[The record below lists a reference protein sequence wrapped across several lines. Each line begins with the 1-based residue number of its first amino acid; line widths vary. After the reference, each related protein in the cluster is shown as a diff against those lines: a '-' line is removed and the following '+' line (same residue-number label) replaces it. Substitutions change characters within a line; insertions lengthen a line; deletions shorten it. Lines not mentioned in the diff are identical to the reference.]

1 MNSTGY
7 ESLSGVR
14 GGGGMSSNDP
24 PPMEASTVPMAVT
37 IHRDRIAFA
46 AYKEDTN
53 TIVIDESVTADYDT
67 QQITERVIA
76 SIRPS
81 LLLLSNKIVSDS
93 ELLDALRTP
102 SPNPDE
108 GLGGEN
114 ENEGEEAATA
124 APVHQGSIPYRL
136 MKSSNFDVRNCKA
149 VILKLQVASLMKQQG
164 HYGGHRDQQHRVF
177 PNSSQVFK
185 VSNFHALA
193 TLIDFESVALV
204 QAVGALLFFLQSSM
218 FRFQEATM
226 QVSDIV
232 QNKSSMY
239 MTVSADAFA
248 ALHIFATELHPLYA
262 AKGSGHSK
270 EGFSLFSLLDRT
282 KSRAGRQRLRE
293 WMLKPLIDVE
303 EIAMR
308 QDGVELFMMPDMRA
322 AVGNI
327 LSLLERIGAVDSIL
341 MRISKCCAKP
351 TDFIT
356 LAKALS
362 SAVAIIDTLNED
374 VLWKLQQRVAAVPP
388 QEEMEVEHR
397 DQFYVA
403 FVSKLLNNCHGE
415 EMQNLFERITSIVD
429 EEATLESK
437 SIAIRPGHHEK
448 LDAYKE
454 QFANLKDVLS
464 DVARGLQ
471 ESMPPLKP
479 FLEVLFLPQV
489 GFLVALDNAL
499 DWNEEGVL
507 PEDFRFVFTEAG
519 KSYFKNNEVQELDGS
534 IGDLDAVS
542 LNRQL
547 LRRSLAFCSLF
558 WYSSKILLTS
568 ACHSTFFTDETVYQG
583 HRGSHSGWFGRRHY

>member
-1 MNSTGY
+1 MNGTGY
-7 ESLSGVR
+7 ESLSGVGGG

-24 PPMEASTVPMAVT
+24 PPMEASTVPMAVA
-37 IHRDRIAFA
+37 IHRGKIAFA
-46 AYKEDTN
+46 AYKEETN
-53 TIVIDESVTADYDT
+53 TIIIDESVTTDYDT

-81 LLLLSNKIVSDS
+81 LLLLSNKIVGDSD
-93 ELLDALRTP
+93 LLDALRTP
-102 SPNPDE
+102 PPNPEE
-108 GLGGEN
+108 GMGGDN
-114 ENEGEEAATA
+114 ENEDEEPTVTPAY
-124 APVHQGSIPYRL
+124 QGSIPYRL

-149 VILKLQVASLMKQQG
+149 VILKLQVASFTKQQG
-164 HYGGHRDQQHRVF
+164 QYRDQQHRVF
-177 PNSSQVFK
+177 PNSMQTFK
-185 VSNFHALA
+185 VSTFHALA
-193 TLIDFESVALV
+193 TLIDFECVAQV

-218 FRFQEATM
+218 YRFQEATM
-226 QVSDIV
+226 QVADIV
-232 QNKSSMY
+232 QNQSSMH

-248 ALHIFATELHPLYA
+248 ALHIFATERHPLYA

-282 KSRAGRQRLRE
+282 RSRAGRQRLRE

-303 EIAMR
+303 EIAVR
-308 QDGVELFMMPDMRA
+308 QDGVELFMMPDMQA

-327 LSLLERIGAVDSIL
+327 LSLLDRIGAVDSIL

-374 VLWKLQQRVAAVPP
+374 ILWKLQQRVAAVPP
-388 QEEMEVEHR
+388 EEMEVEQR
-397 DQFYVA
+397 DEFYVA
-403 FVSKLLNNCHGE
+403 FVSKLLQNCHGE
-415 EMQNLFERITSIVD
+415 ELQKLFERITSIVD

-437 SIAIRPGHHEK
+437 EIAIRPGHHEK

-454 QFANLKDVLS
+454 QFDNLKDILS

-471 ESMPPLKP
+471 ESIPPLKP
-479 FLEVLFLPQV
+479 FIEVLFLPQV

-519 KSYFKNNEVQELDGS
+519 KSYFKNNEVQELDES

-542 LNRQL
+542 
-547 LRRSLAFCSLF
+547 
-558 WYSSKILLTS
+558 
-568 ACHSTFFTDETVYQG
+568 
-583 HRGSHSGWFGRRHY
+583 